1 MITSWKVTSF
11 GFCVMFGVPDAKSL
25 KKGILFLLSA
35 MHPI

>member
-25 KKGILFLLSA
+25 KEGALLLLSA